1 MTLGCLGRPFG
12 YLLGDFGRLTICTS
26 ALSEVRQIL
35 TICKRGVQGIPS
47 LKPRSLA
54 IVCTRSALL
63 PVLSRLSI
71 VAETFPGRARME
83 DTWPVAPHL
92 GSGTEGAPPHSG
104 VTLSKKGGLG

>member
-1 MTLGCLGRPFG
+1 MHLRMSL
-12 YLLGDFGRLTICTS
+12 TS
-26 ALSEVRQIL
+26 ALFAAKCANFL

-92 GSGTEGAPPHSG
+92 GSGPRERHPTRE
-104 VTLSKKGGLG
+104 